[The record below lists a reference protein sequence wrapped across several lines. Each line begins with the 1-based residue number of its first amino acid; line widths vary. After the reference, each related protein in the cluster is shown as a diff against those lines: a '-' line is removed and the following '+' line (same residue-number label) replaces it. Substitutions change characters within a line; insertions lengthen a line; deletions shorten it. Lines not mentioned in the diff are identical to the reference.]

1 MCLNK
6 IEQQR
11 RSIASPGGLLGF
23 EAKKIFVMFK
33 EEVMNVL
40 C

>member
-1 MCLNK
+1 MNCT
-6 IEQQR
+6 
-11 RSIASPGGLLGF
+11 PGGLLGF
-23 EAKKIFVMFK
+23 EAKKIFVTLK